1 MKLFS
6 IFVALLVSFSV
17 AGQTDSIQPTYK
29 RFPTP
34 PPFKLLLTD
43 STTWFTKADLD
54 KKKPLFLYVFS
65 PECDHCKLTTQD
77 LIKNI
82 DKFKKVQIVMATWL
96 DFTQMK
102 KFYED
107 FQLSRFENITVGRD
121 VNFIMAPF
129 YNIRNLPYMAFYDKK
144 GQLIS
149 VFEGGL
155 GIDKVAEKF
164 SNQ

>member
-6 IFVALLVSFSV
+6 IFVALLISFSV

-65 PECDHCKLTTQD
+65 PECDHCKLTTED

-102 KFYED
+102 KFYEN
-107 FQLSRFENITVGRD
+107 FQLSRFENITLGRD